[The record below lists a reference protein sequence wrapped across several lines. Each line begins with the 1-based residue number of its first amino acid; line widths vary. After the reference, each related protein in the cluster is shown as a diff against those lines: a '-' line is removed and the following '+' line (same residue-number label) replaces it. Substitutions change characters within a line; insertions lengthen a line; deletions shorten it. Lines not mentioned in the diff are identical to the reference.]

1 MIKSLGQTPNKKMI
15 DEIMHEAEGGSS
27 DSNGKIELRE
37 FLNWYGKMLK
47 KKKNTM
53 REDVEDVYRALGGE
67 PVEVGQ
73 DETKPVTKEEFAAK
87 LKAEF
92 DLDVDA
98 DSVFNSFGKDLKMT
112 DFEGLLMTGDK

>member
-1 MIKSLGQTPNKKMI
+1 
-15 DEIMHEAEGGSS
+15 
-27 DSNGKIELRE
+27 
-37 FLNWYGKMLK
+37 
-47 KKKNTM
+47 M

-67 PVEVGQ
+67 PLEVGQ

-92 DLDVDA
+92 DLDVDGGCPRQPAASRAACLTPVRMCPLTLRGLGVARAA

>member
-1 MIKSLGQTPNKKMI
+1 
-15 DEIMHEAEGGSS
+15 
-27 DSNGKIELRE
+27 
-37 FLNWYGKMLK
+37 
-47 KKKNTM
+47 M

-92 DLDVDA
+92 DLDVDGGCPRQPA
-98 DSVFNSFGKDLKMT
+98 ASRAASNACPHVSAHSARPWRRAQPIRCST
-112 DFEGLLMTGDK
+112 RSARI